1 LIIWQWLTFLG
12 HPVDEA
18 MCVVL
23 RCMQFS
29 IIYTYIRTS
38 LSRHIRSTTTSYN
51 RTTKQVQIKKH
62 TTKLYTQS
70 TIKN

>member
-1 LIIWQWLTFLG
+1 LIRFNTIFDHLAVTNFLG
-12 HPVDEA
+12 HPVDQA

-38 LSRHIRSTTTSYN
+38 LSRHIGSTTTSYN
-51 RTTKQVQIKKH
+51 RTRKQVQI
-62 TTKLYTQS
+62 
-70 TIKN
+70 